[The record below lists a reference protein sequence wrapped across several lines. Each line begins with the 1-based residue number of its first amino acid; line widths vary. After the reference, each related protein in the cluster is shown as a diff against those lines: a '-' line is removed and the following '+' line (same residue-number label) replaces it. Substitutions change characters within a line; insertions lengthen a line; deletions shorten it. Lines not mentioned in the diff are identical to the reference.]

1 MLIKHVGIGMLSIA
15 FIAAGVQ
22 AETGVA
28 NIKGTAMNSLL
39 KGTVTLVDTPAGL
52 KVDARLTGLP
62 PGQHG
67 FHIHEFGSC
76 DDMGKAAGGHYNP
89 ENAMHGMV
97 VKDGVMKAH
106 AGDLGNITAGTDGNA
121 TLEAV
126 IPDVTLTGSKHSVLG
141 RAFIVH
147 EKVDD
152 FSQPVGNAGTRIGC
166 GAIVMTGK

>member
-1 MLIKHVGIGMLSIA
+1 MIKQWGIGMLSIA
-15 FIAAGVQ
+15 FITAG
-22 AETGVA
+22 ALADTGGA
-28 NIKGTAMNSLL
+28 NIKGTGMNSLL
-39 KGTVTLVDTPAGL
+39 KGTVTLTDTSGGI
-52 KVDARLTGLP
+52 KVAAHLTGVP

-89 ENAMHGMV
+89 ANAMHGMV
-97 VKDGVMKAH
+97 VKDGIMKAH
-106 AGDLGNITAGTDGNA
+106 AGDLGNMTVGTDGTV

-126 IPDVTLTGSKHSVLG
+126 IPDVTLSGSKASVAG

-152 FSQPVGNAGTRIGC
+152 FSQPVGNAGSRIGC
-166 GAIVMTGK
+166 GTIIITDK

>member
-1 MLIKHVGIGMLSIA
+1 MIKQLGIGMLSIV
-15 FIAAGVQ
+15 FMTAGVL

-28 NIKGTAMNSLL
+28 NIKGTGMNSLL
-39 KGTVTLVDTPAGL
+39 KGTVTLTDTSTGL
-52 KVDARLTGLP
+52 KVDAHLTKMP

-97 VKDGVMKAH
+97 VKDGIMKAH
-106 AGDLGNITAGTDGNA
+106 AGDLGNITAGTDGTA

-126 IPDVTLTGSKHSVLG
+126 IPDVTLSGSKASVAG

-152 FSQPVGNAGTRIGC
+152 FSQPVGNAGSRIGC
-166 GAIVMTGK
+166 GTIVISGK

>member
-1 MLIKHVGIGMLSIA
+1 MIKYLGVGTL
-15 FIAAGVQ
+15 FIALMATGVQ

-28 NIKGTAMNSLL
+28 NIKGTGMNSLMR
-39 KGTVTLVDTPAGL
+39 GTVTLMDTAAGL
-52 KVDARLTGLP
+52 KVDTRLTGLP

-89 ENAMHGMV
+89 ENTMHGMV

-106 AGDLGNITAGTDGNA
+106 AGDLGNITAGMDGTA

-126 IPDVTLTGSKHSVLG
+126 IPDVTLSGGKHSVGG

-152 FSQPVGNAGTRIGC
+152 FGQPVGNAGSRIGC
-166 GAIVMTGK
+166 GTIVITGK

>member
-1 MLIKHVGIGMLSIA
+1 MIKQLGIGMLSIV
-15 FIAAGVQ
+15 FMTAGVL

-28 NIKGTAMNSLL
+28 NIKGTGMNSLL
-39 KGTVTLVDTPAGL
+39 KGTVTLTDTSAGL
-52 KVDARLTGLP
+52 KVDAHLTKMP

-97 VKDGVMKAH
+97 VKDGIMKAH
-106 AGDLGNITAGTDGNA
+106 AGDLGNITAGTDGTA

-126 IPDVTLTGSKHSVLG
+126 IPDVTLSGSKASVAG

-152 FSQPVGNAGTRIGC
+152 FSQPVGNAGSRIGC
-166 GAIVMTGK
+166 GTIVITGK

>member
-1 MLIKHVGIGMLSIA
+1 MT
-15 FIAAGVQ
+15 AGVL

-28 NIKGTAMNSLL
+28 NIKGTGMNSLL
-39 KGTVTLVDTPAGL
+39 KGTVSLTDTSAGL
-52 KVDARLTGLP
+52 KVDAHLTGVP

-89 ENAMHGMV
+89 ENTMHGMV
-97 VKDGVMKAH
+97 VKDGIMKAH
-106 AGDLGNITAGTDGNA
+106 AGDLGNFTAGTDGTA

-126 IPDVTLTGSKHSVLG
+126 IPDVALSGSKASVAG
-141 RAFIVH
+141 RAFVVH

-152 FSQPVGNAGTRIGC
+152 FSQPVGNAGSRIGC
-166 GAIVMTGK
+166 GTIVITGK

>member
-1 MLIKHVGIGMLSIA
+1 MLIKQVGIGMLSIA
-15 FIAAGVQ
+15 LMAIGVQ

-28 NIKGTAMNSLL
+28 TIKGTDMNSLL
-39 KGTVTLVDTPAGL
+39 KGTVTLMDTSAGL
-52 KVDARLTGLP
+52 KVAAHLTGLP

-76 DDMGKAAGGHYNP
+76 EDMGKAAGGHYNP

-97 VKDGVMKAH
+97 VKDGIMKAH
-106 AGDLGNITAGTDGNA
+106 AGDLGNIPAGTDGTA

-126 IPDVTLTGSKHSVLG
+126 IPDVTLSGGKASVAG

-152 FSQPVGNAGTRIGC
+152 FSQPVGNAGSRIGC
-166 GAIVMTGK
+166 GTIVITGK